1 MRFDFLILWT
11 PWRLLVLYGTLFV
24 QQKVSLVCRLK
35 VPSSGPLTLVDP
47 LWPFFVQWM
56 AKNG

>member
-47 LWPFFVQWM
+47 LWPFFVQ
-56 AKNG
+56 